1 MKIGLLGGSFN
12 PAHLGHL
19 HISKL
24 AIKKLRLNQIWWLLN
39 YNPFKEKSAY
49 SSEESR
55 LQACEEITKNNPKIK
70 VKNIFSQCIYTYDL
84 VKKIKRKYPNV
95 QFYWIMGAD
104 NLDKFHQ
111 WENFDKLIKEIE
123 IVVFSRQEYLK
134 KARETKALKLYLAKK
149 KYTKKIAK
157 KKEVKKK
164 TLPKI
169 SLNRTKNYDISS
181 TQLRRP

>member
-24 AIKKLRLNQIWWLLN
+24 ATKKLRLNQIWWLLN

-55 LQACEEITKNNPKIK
+55 LQACETITKNDPQIK
-70 VKNIFSQCIYTYDL
+70 VKNIFSECIYTYDL
-84 VKKIKRKYPNV
+84 VKKIKKKYPNC

-111 WENFDKLIKEIE
+111 WENFDRLIKEIE
-123 IVVFSRQEYLK
+123 VVVFSRQEYLK
-134 KARETKALKLYLAKK
+134 KARETKALQLYFAKK
-149 KYTKKIAK
+149 KYAKKIDK
-157 KKEVKKK
+157 KIVKKK

-181 TQLRRP
+181 TQLRGL